1 MKIIAISAG
10 LGQPSSTRMLVDR
23 LGAQIT
29 QELPDAEIE
38 IIEVRDLG
46 HDLLNAEFTGVRSAS
61 VTQALDSIAQA
72 DGVVAV
78 APVYNAHAAA
88 VFHLLFEVLDEG
100 VLEGKRVLVGAT
112 GGTARHS
119 LVMDRDVVASLH
131 YHHALVSPVSV
142 FAATEDWGNPSA
154 LDRRIE
160 RSARTFVRML
170 TGWSGAAEPD
180 ATASDDSGGR
190 ESTAGVES
198 AADDGLGPVQEFAD
212 MLKALG
218 H

>member
-1 MKIIAISAG
+1 MKIVAISAG

-23 LGAQIT
+23 LVSQIT
-29 QELPDAEIE
+29 QQVSDAEVE
-38 IIEVRDLG
+38 VIEVRDLG

-61 VTQALDSIAQA
+61 VTKAQESISGA
-72 DGVVAV
+72 DGLVVV
-78 APVYNAHAAA
+78 TPVYNAHAAA
-88 VFHLLFEVLDEG
+88 VFHLFFEVLDEG
-100 VLEGKRVLVGAT
+100 VLEGKPMLVGAT

-154 LDRRIE
+154 LDRRID
-160 RSARTFVRML
+160 RAARAFTRLLVGGTNTPGRDE
-170 TGWSGAAEPD
+170 G
-180 ATASDDSGGR
+180 DSGNEEPVPGQ
-190 ESTAGVES
+190 SSHTDL
-198 AADDGLGPVQEFAD
+198 DDGLGPVEEFED
-212 MLKALG
+212 MLNALG